1 MSVSVTIAGN
11 ILFLCQCAEG
21 MLKEDG
27 KERERESGMRKQDNG
42 EKNKERV
49 SVYLVE
55 GGEEEMR
62 EGKRR

>member
-1 MSVSVTIAGN
+1 M
-11 ILFLCQCAEG
+11 QR
-21 MLKEDG
+21 
-27 KERERESGMRKQDNG
+27 ERERESGMRKQDNG